1 MEPLRAATPSLDHS
15 TVRVLSLQGL
25 GVTPHLSCA
34 SLELTSW
41 LLGSGTWEQWDRRAT
56 VKAQSRL
63 AQQRGQQ
70 QLISVSSENYMR
82 IAVFNMWNNKYRF
95 LIFVIYIEQ
104 KIQAISVIWRCSYA
118 ELPPPPHPSA
128 QWQSCKQTAFCR
140 NAGLRDLP
148 ARVLL
153 QCTGFSTA
161 HLMLCLPKLRLS
173 RPLSEAPQDGKKKT
187 HLFHRAF
194 EPPSRPRSRPRTQ
207 TDKWSSIP
215 FLRLLSC
222 QSTSVVLTASE
233 WTLKSWSQ
241 VLRVSYFK
249 VNMYKFKFEFW

>member
-56 VKAQSRL
+56 VKAQPRL

-70 QLISVSSENYMR
+70 QLIAVSSENYMR

-118 ELPPPPHPSA
+118 ELPPPPTPRHNGSRVNRQRSVGMLDSVTSRPEFCYSAPGSA
-128 QWQSCKQTAFCR
+128 QPTSCCASQSSAS
-140 NAGLRDLP
+140 AGPCLRP
-148 ARVLL
+148 HR
-153 QCTGFSTA
+153 
-161 HLMLCLPKLRLS
+161 M
-173 RPLSEAPQDGKKKT
+173 GKKNT
-187 HLFHRAF
+187 HTSFTEHLSLLHVLVRDHALRQTSDRVFHFFGSSAVRALLLF
-194 EPPSRPRSRPRTQ
+194 
-207 TDKWSSIP
+207 
-215 FLRLLSC
+215 
-222 QSTSVVLTASE
+222 
-233 WTLKSWSQ
+233 
-241 VLRVSYFK
+241 
-249 VNMYKFKFEFW
+249 

>member
-56 VKAQSRL
+56 VKAQPRL

-118 ELPPPPHPSA
+118 ELPPPPTPRHNGSRVNRQRSVGMLDSVTSRPEFCYSAPGSA
-128 QWQSCKQTAFCR
+128 QPTSCCASQSSAS
-140 NAGLRDLP
+140 AGPCLRP
-148 ARVLL
+148 HR
-153 QCTGFSTA
+153 
-161 HLMLCLPKLRLS
+161 M
-173 RPLSEAPQDGKKKT
+173 GKKKHTPLSPSIWASFTSSYATT
-187 HLFHRAF
+187 HSDRQVI
-194 EPPSRPRSRPRTQ
+194 EYSI
-207 TDKWSSIP
+207 SSAP
-215 FLRLLSC
+215 QLSEHFC
-222 QSTSVVLTASE
+222 CFNSF
-233 WTLKSWSQ
+233 
-241 VLRVSYFK
+241 RVNS
-249 VNMYKFKFEFW
+249 